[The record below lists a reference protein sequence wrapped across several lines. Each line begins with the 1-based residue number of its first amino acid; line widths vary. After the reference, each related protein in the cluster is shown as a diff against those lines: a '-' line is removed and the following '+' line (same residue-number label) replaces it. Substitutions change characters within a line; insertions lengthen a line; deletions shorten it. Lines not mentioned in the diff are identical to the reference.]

1 MALFDGVPYKKKKT
15 KIIITTAKE
24 NTVKS
29 QRKLE
34 VKTTKLL
41 KARENAGDQ
50 VLIGFSFASD
60 WLH

>member
-1 MALFDGVPYKKKKT
+1 MVLFDGVPYKKKT
-15 KIIITTAKE
+15 KIITTAKE

-34 VKTTKLL
+34 VNTTKLL

-50 VLIGFSFASD
+50 VLIGFSFTSD

>member
-1 MALFDGVPYKKKKT
+1 MALFDGVPYKKKT
-15 KIIITTAKE
+15 KIITTAKE

-50 VLIGFSFASD
+50 VLIGFSFTSD

>member
-1 MALFDGVPYKKKKT
+1 MALFDGVPYKKKT
-15 KIIITTAKE
+15 KIITTAKE

-34 VKTTKLL
+34 VNTTKLL

-50 VLIGFSFASD
+50 VLIGFSFTSD

>member
-1 MALFDGVPYKKKKT
+1 MALFDGVPYKKKT
-15 KIIITTAKE
+15 KIITTAKE

-41 KARENAGDQ
+41 KARENAADQ

>member
-1 MALFDGVPYKKKKT
+1 MVLFDGVPYKKKT
-15 KIIITTAKE
+15 KIITTAKE

-34 VKTTKLL
+34 VNTTKLL

>member
-1 MALFDGVPYKKKKT
+1 MTLFDGVPYKKKT
-15 KIIITTAKE
+15 KIITTAKE

-29 QRKLE
+29 QRQLE

>member
-1 MALFDGVPYKKKKT
+1 MALFDGVPYKKKT
-15 KIIITTAKE
+15 KIITTAKE

-34 VKTTKLL
+34 VNTTKLL

>member
-1 MALFDGVPYKKKKT
+1 MALFDGVPYKKKT
-15 KIIITTAKE
+15 KIITTAKE

-34 VKTTKLL
+34 VNTTKLL

-50 VLIGFSFASD
+50 VLIGFSFASH

>member
-1 MALFDGVPYKKKKT
+1 MVLFDGVPYKKKT
-15 KIIITTAKE
+15 KIITTAKE

>member
-1 MALFDGVPYKKKKT
+1 MALFDGVPYKKKT
-15 KIIITTAKE
+15 KIIATAKE

>member
-1 MALFDGVPYKKKKT
+1 MALFDGVPYKKKT
-15 KIIITTAKE
+15 KIITTAKE

-41 KARENAGDQ
+41 KAREKAGDQ

>member
-1 MALFDGVPYKKKKT
+1 MALFDGVPFKKKT
-15 KIIITTAKE
+15 KIITTAKE
-24 NTVKS
+24 NTVKN

>member
-1 MALFDGVPYKKKKT
+1 MVLFDGVPYKKKT
-15 KIIITTAKE
+15 KIITTAKE

-34 VKTTKLL
+34 VNTTKLL

-50 VLIGFSFASD
+50 FLIGFSFTSD

>member
-1 MALFDGVPYKKKKT
+1 MALFDGVPYKKKT
-15 KIIITTAKE
+15 KIITPAKE

>member
-1 MALFDGVPYKKKKT
+1 MECRIKKKT
-15 KIIITTAKE
+15 KIITTAKE

-41 KARENAGDQ
+41 KVRENAGDQ

>member
-15 KIIITTAKE
+15 KIITTAKE